1 MNVLTSKF
9 SKITIQFAEY
19 IIVNLYGFYSNI
31 SLTTAG
37 DLIFDTY
44 FILIS
49 DLLSIVQKH
58 TNLKYTR
65 LSDIAVYD
73 RPQYR
78 MRFTVSYILVN
89 PSRENKLRIRYYS
102 DAFYAISPSVV
113 SIYSSANWA
122 EREAMDLFGVKFN
135 GHPDLRRILGDYGM
149 WGFPGRK
156 DFPLVG
162 QFSYFYSIN
171 YLRVFKVRGTISD
184 FWSLYFQKKIYDL

>member
-1 MNVLTSKF
+1 MGKLRNVYSRLTV
-9 SKITIQFAEY
+9 QFAEY
-19 IIVNLYGFYSNI
+19 LIVNLYGFYSHV

-37 DLIFDTY
+37 DIIFDTY

-58 TNLKYTR
+58 TNLRYTR
-65 LSDIAVYD
+65 LSDIIVYD

-78 MRFTVSYILVN
+78 MRFTVSYVLLN
-89 PSRENKLRIRYYS
+89 PLRENKLRIRYYS
-102 DAFYAISPSVV
+102 DAFYAVSPSVV
-113 SIYSSANWA
+113 SLFSSANWA

-149 WGFPGRK
+149 WGFPCRK

-162 QFSYFYSIN
+162 HFSYFYSIN
-171 YLRVFKVRGTISD
+171 YLRVFKVKGTISD
-184 FWSLYFQKKIYDL
+184 FWSLYFQKKIYD